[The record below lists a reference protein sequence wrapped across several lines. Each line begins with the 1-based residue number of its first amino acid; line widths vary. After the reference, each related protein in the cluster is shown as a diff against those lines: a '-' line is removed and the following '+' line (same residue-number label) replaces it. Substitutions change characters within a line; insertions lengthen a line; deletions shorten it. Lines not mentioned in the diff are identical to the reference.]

1 MVTLPGWVGVG
12 EPRGRLG
19 GLYAKNV
26 TICPTL
32 ACTTPPHG
40 LGKVRSTHTVAVA
53 IQPAE
58 QISVPVIRVFKR
70 KWTGLKPRIDE
81 GILAGSSASK

>member
-26 TICPTL
+26 
-32 ACTTPPHG
+32 
-40 LGKVRSTHTVAVA
+40 KVYYLPDPGVHHT
-53 IQPAE
+53 
-58 QISVPVIRVFKR
+58 KM
-70 KWTGLKPRIDE
+70 KL
-81 GILAGSSASK
+81 